1 MPMAKRRK
9 KPLNRGPK
17 GGKKHTPGRGHERK
31 SRKRKDERRRS
42 KARKLREALRAEAAR
57 QWAVWDSLMSDQK
70 KFRDDLRPKLPRPDH
85 EQ

>member
-9 KPLNRGPK
+9 KPLNRGQK
-17 GGKKHTPGRGHERK
+17 GGKKHTPGRGHDRK
-31 SRKRKDERRRS
+31 SRERKDERRRS

-70 KFRDDLRPKLPRPDH
+70 KFRDDLRPKLPRPRP
-85 EQ
+85 